1 MVTKAI
7 VATRPEDVV
16 VLIPTLN
23 EAQHIETVLGAL
35 LDDDAFA
42 RRTRV
47 IVADGGS
54 TDATRDIV
62 VALERRYANVTLI
75 DNPGRTQSH
84 AMNLLLGPDFADA
97 KVIIRCDAHAAYP
110 QGFIAGLVAAL
121 DARPDA
127 ASIVIPMD
135 AVANDEFFQ
144 TGLALVAD
152 SKLGAGGSP
161 HRGGA
166 MSGFVD
172 HGHHAAFR
180 AEVFRELGGY
190 DTSFR
195 ANEDA
200 EYDRRLT
207 NEGHRI
213 WLQSDI
219 RIGYYPRTNVQ
230 RLWRQYHHYG
240 MGRARTC
247 FKHGVRPATRQMI
260 PLFHAILLILSLALL
275 PFTILGLVWPAFYLG
290 VMAVAA
296 ISVAWGKRSW
306 CGLVAFPA
314 LITMHTAW
322 GLGFLSAVP
331 LGLRMRAA
339 AQAATPA

>member
-1 MVTKAI
+1 M

-62 VALERRYANVTLI
+62 GALQRRYANVSLMH
-75 DNPGRTQSH
+75 NPGQTQSH

-97 KVIIRCDAHAAYP
+97 RVIVRCDAHADYP
-110 QGFIAGLVAAL
+110 RGFLSRLVATL
-121 DARPDA
+121 DAHPDA
-127 ASIVIPMD
+127 ASIVISMD
-135 AVANDEFFQ
+135 AVAKDEFFQ
-144 TGLALVAD
+144 TGLALIAD

-166 MSGFVD
+166 VSGFVD

-180 AEVFRELGGY
+180 AEVFRTLGGY
-190 DTSFR
+190 DTTFR

-207 NEGHRI
+207 NAGHLI

-219 RIGYYPRTNVQ
+219 RIGYYPRSNVQ

-247 FKHGVRPATRQMI
+247 FKHGVRPAVRQLI
-260 PLFHAILLILSLALL
+260 PLCHAVLLIMSLAIL
-275 PFTILGLVWPAFYLG
+275 PFTSLGLVWPAFYLG
-290 VMAVAA
+290 VVATAAV
-296 ISVAWGKRSW
+296 SVAWANRCW

-314 LITMHTAW
+314 LICMHTAW

-331 LGLRMRAA
+331 IGLRMRSTE
-339 AQAATPA
+339 QAATPA